1 MSRPRELA
9 GDVLVVGGGCGGVA
23 AALAATALGRTV
35 VLTEAGDRMGGQLTS
50 QAVPPDEHP
59 WVERT
64 GTTATYRRL
73 RDAVR
78 AHYRRTRRLTEA
90 ARRDPQLNPGA
101 AWVSNLSAEP
111 EVFRAV
117 LDDLLR
123 PAREQGLLEIRPHH
137 RPVEAATDG
146 DRVVAVPLRGHRDRR
161 AAHRDREHRA
171 RRHRGG

>member
-35 VLTEAGDRMGGQLTS
+35 VLTEAGDRLGGQLTS

-64 GTTATYRRL
+64 GTTRPYRRM

-78 AHYRRTRRLTEA
+78 AHLPAYPAADPAA
-90 ARRDPQLNPGA
+90 ARDPA
-101 AWVSNLSAEP
+101 AQP
-111 EVFRAV
+111 
-117 LDDLLR
+117 
-123 PAREQGLLEIRPHH
+123 
-137 RPVEAATDG
+137 
-146 DRVVAVPLRGHRDRR
+146 RVRRG
-161 AAHRDREHRA
+161 
-171 RRHRGG
+171 